1 MDPALR
7 EEILSVLNGASD
19 MTIATIRPDGYPQ
32 ATTVSYVSDGLT
44 MYFGCAAA
52 SQKAQ
57 NIAYNDKVS
66 LTVTM
71 PYFNW
76 EEIRGLSIGGTAKP
90 VTDPN
95 EVQPRERAYAP
106 EVSPNPAIRIGRGKR
121 SLPGPGHPRGRFPS
135 RLSQRVWAHRPSSSS
150 DGASQIAS

>member
-1 MDPALR
+1 M
-7 EEILSVLNGASD
+7 
-19 MTIATIRPDGYPQ
+19 
-32 ATTVSYVSDGLT
+32 
-44 MYFGCAAA
+44 
-52 SQKAQ
+52 
-57 NIAYNDKVS
+57 
-66 LTVTM
+66 VTL

-106 EVSPNPAIRIGRGKR
+106 EVSPNPAIRIGREKR

-135 RLSQRVWAHRPSSSS
+135 RLSQRVWAHRPRYALMSP
-150 DGASQIAS
+150 IASVRDLRVRPPRLCTGVVNQRQSLPGLGSTAAAANRSRRACSAGEKGAAL